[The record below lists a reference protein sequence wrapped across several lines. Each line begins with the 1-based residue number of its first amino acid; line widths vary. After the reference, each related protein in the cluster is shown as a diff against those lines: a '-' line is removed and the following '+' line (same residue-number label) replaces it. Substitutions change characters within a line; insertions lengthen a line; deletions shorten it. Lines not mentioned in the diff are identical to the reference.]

1 MTTFG
6 MWGGC
11 CSGIFGGYG
20 SLGWFGPI
28 LNLVITVGVVIGLI
42 WLLVWTVRR
51 LSSSS
56 NQFSGQT
63 DQLDSGQTSLD
74 IMKIRYARGEITR
87 EEYLVMKKDL
97 K

>member
-11 CSGIFGGYG
+11 CSGNFGDYG

-28 LNLVITVGVVIGLI
+28 LNLIIIAGVIIGLV

-56 NQFSGQT
+56 NHFPRQRPTRQLSSPAPSIHLAKHRPHPFPRIQT
-63 DQLDSGQTSLD
+63 
-74 IMKIRYARGEITR
+74 
-87 EEYLVMKKDL
+87 
-97 K
+97 